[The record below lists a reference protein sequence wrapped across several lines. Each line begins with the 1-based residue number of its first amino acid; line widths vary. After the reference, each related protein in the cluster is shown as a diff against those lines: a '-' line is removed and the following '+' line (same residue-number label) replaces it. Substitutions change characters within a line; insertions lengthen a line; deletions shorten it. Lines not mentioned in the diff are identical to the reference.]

1 MYLSGTG
8 SSRRPNFLCMEDKVA
23 SIGTMI
29 GGIHVKYFVDLDKV
43 KSMSLIWLFGSVV
56 TDAIITV
63 TLVCHLRQSRTGFP
77 STDHVI
83 ACVIR
88 LTVQTGLLTTTCALG
103 VVMSYLI
110 AGTTTMHLS
119 FGLPLSKLYT
129 TTLVSS
135 LNARNVWNPEGYTV
149 EKSVSQT
156 GVRPQPR
163 HTRMFNA
170 TSGINVNGPPAIEE
184 NSTLDHH
191 EMELELPVK
200 SWNKIS
206 FLV

>member
-1 MYLSGTG
+1 GLVALAVQTFFAWRIKVLTGNQILSYLVSIL
-8 SSRRPNFLCMEDKVA
+8 SVIQFLA

-63 TLVCHLRQSRTGFP
+63 TLVCHLASIIVFYHIQFNNDTQRQSRTGFP

-110 AGTTTMHLS
+110 AVSQLHLS

-156 GVRPQPR
+156 GVRPQ
-163 HTRMFNA
+163 
-170 TSGINVNGPPAIEE
+170 V
-184 NSTLDHH
+184 
-191 EMELELPVK
+191 
-200 SWNKIS
+200 
-206 FLV
+206 